1 LPASDIKVWELL
13 PIMPCP
19 WDCGDD
25 DGSVGVLDFLALLA
39 AWGTVGGPCE
49 LACPPGIGVTDFL
62 ALLAHWGPCPGG
74 ES

>member
-1 LPASDIKVWELL
+1 MPASDIKVWELP